1 MKIALFGSVCL
12 MALVGATAAHAQ
24 NADPAVTG
32 AVTQSTGAQ
41 SLDQEADIVVEGHTN
56 RTEQAGGGMIAV
68 QDAPVVRTTIGQGFI
83 AKQMPAQNA
92 LAAVRLAPG
101 ANVGQDNP
109 YGISERGDLTVRGMN
124 QSQMGFVL
132 EGMPLGDPNNY
143 LPNTNEWI
151 DNENIRSVTLTQGTS
166 DLASPVISASGGLI
180 QVNMRDPSE
189 EMGGTVSASIGKFD
203 AYRGFLRLETGN
215 IGNTGIR
222 VAGSYSFIN
231 ADNFRGVA
239 SSRREHID
247 VKALKEFDNGSRVA
261 LIWTNNDFENYRSTI
276 VNLAQWNAL
285 GKNQDYTGT
294 YTFGA
299 TNYYKFYP
307 FYRKVNFVQ
316 APAKLVVSDDMTLD
330 ITPYYRN
337 MQPNGPGGTNLP
349 TSGLYNGTTRY
360 AETLVVPYSVNGR
373 FVAEAM
379 SNINEQE
386 LGVNAA
392 LTWKTG
398 VHEITAGIWF
408 DRFWERALSKFVGVD
423 QNGNANDRG
432 DDFLKFSDGTIL
444 STTNY
449 YLDRHTT
456 ALYVNDKISLLDDK
470 LKLMFGFKQ
479 LFVDV
484 TGNNYLPGATP
495 TIGVHQTK
503 SMPRFGATYSFG
515 DNHMIFFD
523 LVTNARPPAPG
534 PSYMDVFS
542 VTTGAR
548 TTIGNQKTKMEYSF
562 LQEVGYRYQGFVNF
576 SIAGFHNKLTN
587 HQVNTIVVQDG
598 VLTQSQ
604 IAAGGKTIWG
614 ANVEVGLR
622 PWHGF
627 SPYVSGQYLDATT
640 DDDLPVGN
648 DFLPTKGKVAVRSPK
663 FMSAAGLT
671 YDDGSLFSVV
681 TARHVGA
688 QYSTFMNDQKMP
700 SYNTV
705 DFSIGYRLPDIG
717 PMKRPT
723 MQLNLVNLF
732 EGAYLGA
739 IGSPTGASVATIGRN
754 GTTIAASQP
763 GYYMNSGFTAMAS
776 FRTDF

>member
-1 MKIALFGSVCL
+1 MRTYLLAGACIAAVSV
-12 MALVGATAAHAQ
+12 AGAAQAQ
-24 NADPAVTG
+24 NAAAAQT
-32 AVTQSTGAQ
+32 ATQDAPQ
-41 SLDQEADIVVEGHTN
+41 SQEHDIVVTAHTN
-56 RTEQAGGGMIAV
+56 RTNMAGGGMIAI

-109 YGISERGDLTVRGMN
+109 YGISERSDLTVRGMN

-151 DNENIRSVTLTQGTS
+151 DNENIKSVTLTQGTS
-166 DLASPVISASGGLI
+166 DLSSPVLSASGGLI

-189 EMGGTVSASIGKFD
+189 EMGGTVSASVGSFN

-215 IGNTGIR
+215 IANTGIR
-222 VAGSYSFIN
+222 IAGSYSFID

-261 LIWTNNDFENYRSTI
+261 LIWTNNDFVNFRSTI
-276 VNLAQWNAL
+276 PNLSQWNAS
-285 GKNQDYTGT
+285 GKDQDYVGE

-307 FYRKVNFVQ
+307 FYRRANFVQ
-316 APAKLVVSDDMTLD
+316 APAKIVLNDNVTLD
-330 ITPYYRN
+330 VTPYYRN
-337 MQPNGPGGTNLP
+337 MQPNGPGGVNLP

-360 AETLVVPYSVNGR
+360 SETLNVPYSVNGR

-379 SNINEQE
+379 SNINEQQA
-386 LGVNAA
+386 GVNTSI
-392 LTWKTG
+392 TWKTG
-398 VHEITAGIWF
+398 HHEITAGIWY
-408 DRFWERALSKFVGVD
+408 DRFWERALSKYVGVD
-423 QNGNANDRG
+423 ENGNANDRG
-432 DDFLKFSDGTIL
+432 DDFLTFSDGTVL
-444 STTNY
+444 SSTNFR
-449 YLDRHTT
+449 LNRTAV
-456 ALYVNDKISLLDDK
+456 ALYANDTVSLFDDS

-479 LFVDV
+479 LFIDV
-484 TGNNYLPGATP
+484 TGDNYLPGATAKV
-495 TIGVHQTK
+495 GVHQTK

-515 DNHMIFFD
+515 DNHQVFFD

-542 VTTGAR
+542 VTTGAK
-548 TTIGNQKTKMEYSF
+548 TTIGNQNTKMEYSF
-562 LQEVGYRYQGFVNF
+562 LQEIGYRYQGFVNF

-622 PWHGF
+622 PWHNL
-627 SPYVSGQYLDATT
+627 SPYVSAQYLDATT

-648 DFLPTKGKVAVRSPK
+648 DYLPTKGKTSVRSPK
-663 FMSAAGLT
+663 FMGAAGIT
-671 YDDGSLFSVV
+671 YDNGSLFSVI
-681 TARHVGA
+681 TFRHVGS
-688 QYSTFMNDQKMP
+688 QYSTFMNDQKMAA
-700 SYNTV
+700 YDTM

-717 PMKRPT
+717 PMKSPT
-723 MQLNLVNLF
+723 VQLNLTNLT

-739 IGSPTGASVATIGRN
+739 VASPTGTAKGAVGRN
-754 GTTIAASQP
+754 GTTISASQP
-763 GYYMNSGFTAMAS
+763 GYYMNSGFVAMGS
-776 FRTDF
+776 IRTDF